1 MRYLA
6 GLNRQDWHQELQG
19 LGADVAIGNRIA
31 DSPVPYCGL
40 RFRQPSNNI
49 VSLLRAFRKN
59 TYFVV
64 EGNEHVLLI
73 LPQFELETFFAF
85 VQEKQPDASLAVEL
99 QQLLNNLNKNQWQY
113 RSGNREIPIKA
124 PLWMGVLNVTPDSFS
139 DGGKFLSVDAAVQR
153 AHQLVQE
160 GAQWLDIGGESTR
173 PGAERVSAEEE
184 WQRIGPVI
192 DAIVREYPDVIISV
206 DTYKSEVARRALEA
220 GAHIINDISALSFDP
235 RMAEVVAH
243 FGVPVVLMH
252 IQGTPRDMQ
261 KNPHYTNLMD
271 ELIAFLDRQIAFALK
286 YGITQIIVDP
296 GIGFGKRW
304 EDNFEILRRLQEF
317 RVWGYPVLLGV
328 SRKSFIG
335 KLVNEPNPEHR
346 LGGTISANLVGW
358 QHGATIFRVHDI
370 AAHVQAFSVTAN
382 TKILKAN
389 FRNN

>member
-1 MRYLA
+1 LRYLA

-31 DSPVPYCGL
+31 DSPFLYCGL
-40 RFRQPSNNI
+40 RFHQPTIDI
-49 VSLLRAFRKN
+49 VQLLRAFRKN
-59 TYFVV
+59 MCFFV
-64 EGNEHVLLI
+64 EDNEHVLLI
-73 LPQFELETFFAF
+73 LPQFELETFVAF
-85 VQEKQPDASLAVEL
+85 VQEKQPDGSFTAEL
-99 QQLLNNLNKNQWQY
+99 QQLLNNLKKKQWQY
-113 RSGNREIPIKA
+113 RSGSREIPIEA

-139 DGGKFLSVDAAVQR
+139 DGGKFMSVDAAVQR
-153 AHQLVQE
+153 ARQLVQE

-192 DAIVREYPDVIISV
+192 GAIVKEFPNVILSV
-206 DTYKSEVARRALEA
+206 DTYKSQVARRALEA

-261 KNPHYTNLMD
+261 KNPSYTNLMD
-271 ELIAFLDRQIAFALK
+271 ELIAFLDRQITFALK

-304 EDNFEILRRLQEF
+304 EDNFEILRRLQEL
-317 RVWGYPVLLGV
+317 RIWGFPVLLGV

-335 KLVNEPNPEHR
+335 KLVNEPNPERR
-346 LGGTISANLVGW
+346 LGGTIGANLIGW
-358 QHGATIFRVHDI
+358 QHGATIFRVHDV
-370 AAHVQAFSVTAN
+370 AVHVQAFSVTAN

>member
-40 RFRQPSNNI
+40 RFRQPSNNV
-49 VSLLRAFRKN
+49 VSLFHAFRKN
-59 TYFVV
+59 TCFVV

-73 LPQFELETFFAF
+73 LPQFELETFVAF
-85 VQEKQPDASLAVEL
+85 VQEKQPDGSLAVEL

-139 DGGKFLSVDAAVQR
+139 DGGKFLSVDAAIQR

-160 GAQWLDIGGESTR
+160 GARWLDIGGESTR

-192 DAIVREYPDVIISV
+192 NAIVRQYPNVIISV
-206 DTYKSEVARRALEA
+206 DTYKSEVARRALET

-261 KNPHYTNLMD
+261 KNPHYNNLMD

-335 KLVNEPNPEHR
+335 KLVNEPHPEHR
-346 LGGTISANLVGW
+346 LGGTIGANLVGW
-358 QHGATIFRVHDI
+358 QHGATIFRVHDV

>member
-19 LGADVAIGNRIA
+19 LGADVAIGNQIA

-40 RFRQPSNNI
+40 RFHQPSNDF

-59 TYFVV
+59 TCFVV

-73 LPQFELETFFAF
+73 LPQFELETFVAF
-85 VQEKQPDASLAVEL
+85 VQEKQPDGSLTAEL

-113 RSGNREIPIKA
+113 RSGNREIPIEA

-153 AHQLVQE
+153 AHQLVRE

-346 LGGTISANLVGW
+346 LGGTIGANLVGW
-358 QHGATIFRVHDI
+358 QHGATIFRVHDV
-370 AAHVQAFSVTAN
+370 AAHMQAFSVTAN

>member
-40 RFRQPSNNI
+40 RFRQPSNDI

-59 TYFVV
+59 TCFVA
-64 EGNEHVLLI
+64 EGNEHLLLI
-73 LPQFELETFFAF
+73 LPQFKLETFVAF
-85 VQEKQPDASLAVEL
+85 VREKQPNGSLAVEL

-304 EDNFEILRRLQEF
+304 EDNFEILRRLHEF

-346 LGGTISANLVGW
+346 LGGTIGANLVGW
-358 QHGATIFRVHDI
+358 QHGATIFRVHDV